1 MSRSLYGQPKSQ
13 ALKSFYIKLCANCY
27 HIVKVR
33 NINDHNAQYEC
44 KYKTS
49 NSIFIVEEKRVVL
62 STNANSKRDVEE
74 AAFTTIRNDNLT
86 VDLFI
91 SMW

>member
-33 NINDHNAQYEC
+33 NVNDHNAQYEC

-49 NSIFIVEEKRVVL
+49 NSKFIVEEMRGVL
-62 STNANSKRDVEE
+62 STNA
-74 AAFTTIRNDNLT
+74 I
-86 VDLFI
+86 
-91 SMW
+91 

>member
-1 MSRSLYGQPKSQ
+1 M
-13 ALKSFYIKLCANCY
+13 
-27 HIVKVR
+27 R
-33 NINDHNAQYEC
+33 NVNDHNAQYEC

-49 NSIFIVEEKRVVL
+49 NSKFIVEEKRGVL

-74 AAFTTIRNDNLT
+74 AAFTTICNDNLT

-91 SMW
+91 SLW